1 MPTFHRTLPVATIII
16 TPSSTPKFAIID
28 IAEART
34 ASQTQN
40 LTFDSGEE
48 TEYIYFVLRL
58 PVSFTTPDD
67 KPESM
72 KLLLKVTADANE
84 PFKNPRV
91 FFVQN
96 NAMTDVYTQEMT
108 LSQSQPTY
116 LHLSVFLK
124 ENRNFLRPIPFD
136 FEYFSG

>member
-1 MPTFHRTLPVATIII
+1 
-16 TPSSTPKFAIID
+16 
-28 IAEART
+28 
-34 ASQTQN
+34 
-40 LTFDSGEE
+40 
-48 TEYIYFVLRL
+48 
-58 PVSFTTPDD
+58 
-67 KPESM
+67 M

-136 FEYFSG
+136 FEYSAVNPSQIDFNSSLAINNPKGIPRYEVGN